1 MANTPDHAPRP
12 LRPAALGKVLLQS
25 ARPWQWYKNF
35 VIYTAFFFTLNEAW
49 ALGDL
54 PAAAA
59 MLARLTLAFGL
70 FLLLATAV
78 YLLNDIIDA
87 ESDRL
92 HARKRRRPVAS
103 GRLPL
108 PLAWTAAAAASAIA
122 LIGATLLSPQFALVA
137 CAYALINIAYTLL
150 LKRIVLVDIF
160 VISSGMVLRVIA
172 GAVIMQVPISP
183 WLYLCTAL
191 VALMLALVK
200 RRSQLAA
207 NADLAI
213 RQRATLGSYTLASL
227 NQLIDITAA
236 TALIAYSLYTFTAP
250 NLPPNN
256 AMMIT
261 IPLVA
266 FGVFRY
272 ILLAST
278 SDKGEDPERLLIS
291 DRPLIAALLLWIAAA
306 LAILLLFRP

>member
-1 MANTPDHAPRP
+1 MANNTPADAP
-12 LRPAALGKVLLQS
+12 LRPAALGKALLQS

-59 MLARLTLAFGL
+59 MLARLTLAFIL

-108 PLAWTAAAAASAIA
+108 PLAWTSAAIASAIA
-122 LIGATLLSPQFALVA
+122 LAGATLLSPQFALVA

>member
-1 MANTPDHAPRP
+1 MPNTPNHAHLPT
-12 LRPAALGKVLLQS
+12 ALAKALLQS
-25 ARPWQWYKNF
+25 ARPLQAYKNF
-35 VIYTAFFFTLNEAW
+35 LIYTAFFFTLNEAW

-54 PAAAA
+54 PAATTL
-59 MLARLTLAFGL
+59 LARLTLAFIL
-70 FLLLATAV
+70 FQLLAAAV

-87 ESDRL
+87 PSDRL
-92 HARKRRRPVAS
+92 HPRKRHRPVAS
-103 GRLPL
+103 GRLSL
-108 PLAWTAAAAASAIA
+108 PVAWTAAALSFTIA
-122 LIGATLLSPQFALVA
+122 LAGAYLLAPQFALVA
-137 CAYALINIAYTLL
+137 ATYAGINIAYTLL

-172 GAVIMQVPISP
+172 GAALMQVPISP

-191 VALMLALVK
+191 FALMLALVK

-207 NADLAI
+207 NGDLAV
-213 RQRATLGSYTLASL
+213 RQRATLGGYTLASL
-227 NQLIDITAA
+227 NQLIDIAAA

-261 IPLVA
+261 IPFVA
-266 FGVFRY
+266 FGIFRY

-278 SDKGEDPERLLIS
+278 SDKGEDPERLLLS
-291 DRPLIAALLLWIAAA
+291 DRPLIAALLLWIATAF
-306 LAILLLFRP
+306 AILLLFRP

>member
-1 MANTPDHAPRP
+1 MPNTPS
-12 LRPAALGKVLLQS
+12 RPAALGKALIQS
-25 ARPWQWYKNF
+25 ARPRQAYKSF

-49 ALGDL
+49 ALGDM
-54 PAAAA
+54 AAAA
-59 MLARLTLAFGL
+59 TLLARLTLAFIL
-70 FLLLATAV
+70 FLLLAAAV

-92 HARKRRRPVAS
+92 HPRKRLRPVAS

-108 PLAWTAAAAASAIA
+108 PVAWTAAAASFATAI
-122 LIGATLLSPQFALVA
+122 IGAYLLSPQFAIVA
-137 CAYALINIAYTLL
+137 CAYAFINIAYSLL

-191 VALMLALVK
+191 FALMLALVK
-200 RRSQLAA
+200 RRSQLAV
-207 NADLAI
+207 NGDLAVQ
-213 RQRATLGSYTLASL
+213 QRATLGSYTLASL

-261 IPLVA
+261 IPFVA
-266 FGVFRY
+266 FGIFRY

-278 SDKGEDPERLLIS
+278 SDKGEDPERLLLS
-291 DRPLIAALLLWIAAA
+291 DRPLIAALLLWIATAF
-306 LAILLLFRP
+306 AILLLFRP

>member
-1 MANTPDHAPRP
+1 MANTPDNAPR
-12 LRPAALGKVLLQS
+12 LAAIGKALLQS
-25 ARPWQWYKNF
+25 ARPTQWYKNF

-49 ALGDL
+49 TLADL
-54 PAAAA
+54 PVAAAL
-59 MLARLTLAFGL
+59 LARLTLALCL
-70 FLLLATAV
+70 FILLATAV

-92 HARKRRRPVAS
+92 HPRKRLRPVAS
-103 GRLPL
+103 GRLPF
-108 PLAWTAAAAASAIA
+108 PLAWTAAALSAAVA
-122 LIGATLLSPQFALVA
+122 LIGAYLISPPFALVA
-137 CAYALINIAYTLL
+137 CAYALINITYSLL

-172 GAVIMQVPISP
+172 GAAIMQVPISP

-200 RRSQLAA
+200 RRSELAA
-207 NADLAI
+207 SNGDHAV

-261 IPLVA
+261 IPFVA

-278 SDKGEDPERLLIS
+278 SDKGEDPEKLLIS

-306 LAILLLFRP
+306 FAILMLFRP